1 MANGEEKKVPPE
13 SQPLPPESDPITE
26 EKVPAAEA
34 AASADAAPPAAKES
48 APARP
53 VPEPAAQPEPEERP
67 ALVRAAYEHPLPIR
81 ITHWVNALA
90 FIPGHLIM
98 VVLHGWSNFF
108 SMLSGWKRE
117 PEYQE

>member
-48 APARP
+48 APARRFP
-53 VPEPAAQPEPEERP
+53 NRPLSPSPKKDQHWCAQPTN
-67 ALVRAAYEHPLPIR
+67 
-81 ITHWVNALA
+81 THCRFASRT
-90 FIPGHLIM
+90 G
-98 VVLHGWSNFF
+98 
-108 SMLSGWKRE
+108 SMPSACS
-117 PEYQE
+117 